1 MNLELPESSSML
13 SDTFERF
20 FETESSI
27 DRVRAAEPTGF
38 DPELW
43 RAVVEMGA
51 PTMRIQS
58 DLGGEMSLF
67 DTMLILKQAGRR
79 LVSVPL
85 AEAIVTLRVLDEI
98 GSELAKTWI
107 ERSGDGETVLTIAL
121 RPIEPGKKV
130 LTCGGAVAAGVMAY
144 DGEALL
150 LLIPT
155 GKPEPV
161 TALAGCALA
170 HLDPGACE
178 KHTLATGDEA
188 RRLWDSAVEEWRLLN
203 AAMLIGLSQQAI
215 QMAADYASERQAFGV
230 QIGTYQ
236 SISHPLAD
244 DVIDADGGELLLWW
258 IAKAIGENDPEAPAM
273 SAFAWWWAVGNAT
286 RSVAHAVHTLGGY
299 GLTNEYDVQLY
310 NRRAKAFSLVGGD
323 PSEALEAAGR
333 RLFLD
338 ETVALPPAGD
348 MPLDFKPAVEELGL
362 VEETRAFFE
371 EHMPQELR
379 GVPDH
384 SFEGHHW
391 EFSRALGKAGL
402 LMPSWPKQWGGRGV
416 TSAAARESA
425 AVWNE
430 FGYTGTPRQVA
441 FMVGE
446 IVMRFGTP
454 ELQQEVLP
462 RIGGGEILTC
472 LGYTEPSGG
481 SDVFAAKTRAVR
493 DGDEWVINGQK
504 MFTSG
509 ANMASYVL
517 LLTRTDPDLPKH
529 KGITLFLVPMDSP
542 GIEVQP
548 IFTYMDE
555 RTNATFYSDVRI
567 PDRYR
572 LGEVNGG
579 VKVMSAALQLEQG
592 ASGYH
597 QAERTMVK
605 AAAEWARRNTRGGK
619 PAIEH
624 PDVLSRLARTQGHA
638 RIIELMAV
646 RSIWSQAKGRA
657 DKAQGPASKVF
668 TTSKFISDSADL
680 LDLTAPDSLV
690 RGKSGI
696 GLIEQGYRHSAAT
709 SVYGGTSEVLRSMV
723 AERRLG
729 MPRSRA

>member
-1 MNLELPESSSML
+1 MNLELPESSAL
-13 SDTFERF
+13 FSDTFERF

-27 DRVRAAEPTGF
+27 QRVRAAEPLGF

-51 PTMRIQS
+51 PAMRIES
-58 DLGGEMSLF
+58 DLGGNMSLF
-67 DTMLILKQAGRR
+67 DTMLIMKQAGRR
-79 LVSVPL
+79 LASVPL
-85 AEAIVTLRVLDEI
+85 AEAVVTLRILDAV
-98 GSELAKTWI
+98 GSDLAHEWI
-107 ERSGDGETVLTIAL
+107 ERAGDGETVVTMAL
-121 RPIEPGKKV
+121 RQIETGREV
-130 LTCGGAVAAGVMAY
+130 FTCAGAVASGVLAY
-144 DGEALL
+144 DGQSLL
-150 LLIPT
+150 WLVPREN
-155 GKPEPV
+155 PEPQ
-161 TALAGCALA
+161 TTLAGCAFALLNA
-170 HLDPGACE
+170 DACE
-178 KHTLATGDEA
+178 QNVLASGETA
-188 RRLWDSAVEEWRLLN
+188 RELWESASEEWRLLN

-215 QMAADYASERQAFGV
+215 QIAADYAGERSAFGV
-230 QIGTYQ
+230 LIGTYQ

-244 DVIDADGGELLLWW
+244 DIIDADGGEFLLWW
-258 IAKAIGENDPEAPAM
+258 IAKAIGENEPEASAM
-273 SAFAWWWAVGNAT
+273 VAFAWWWAVGNAS
-286 RSVAHAVHTLGGY
+286 RSVAHAVHTFGGY

-310 NRRAKAFSLVGGD
+310 NRRAKAFALAGGD
-323 PSEALEAAGR
+323 PSEALVSAGR
-333 RLFLD
+333 RLFCG
-338 ETVALPPAGD
+338 EKAALPPAGE

-362 VEETRAFFE
+362 VDETRGFFE
-371 EHMPQELR
+371 EHYPPELR
-379 GVPDH
+379 EAPDH

-402 LMPSWPKQWGGRGV
+402 LMPSWPAQWGGRGV
-416 TSAAARESA
+416 TSAAAREST

-430 FGYTGTPRQVA
+430 FGYTVTPRQVA

-462 RIGGGEILTC
+462 RLGGGEVLAC

-481 SDVFAAKTRAVR
+481 SDVFAAKTRAER
-493 DGDEWVINGQK
+493 DGDDWVINGQK

-509 ANMASYVL
+509 ANLASYVL

-529 KGITLFLVPMDSP
+529 KGITLFLVPMDTP

-548 IFTYMDE
+548 IYTYMDE
-555 RTNATFYSDVRI
+555 RTNATFFSDVRI

-605 AAAEWARRNTRGGK
+605 AAADWARRNNRDGK

-624 PDVLSRLARTQGHA
+624 PDTLARLARTQGHA

-646 RSIWSQAKGRA
+646 RSVWAQANGRA
-657 DKAQGPASKVF
+657 DQAQGPASKVF

-690 RGKSGI
+690 RGKSGL